1 MVCHGLVCHGD
12 LCDLH
17 GHSMSQGRG
26 AHGHLPSPRREEWRG
41 TGGSGSGSGSSRSR
55 GEHGAV
61 RCCRCVVAIRRG
73 LDGTC
78 WDRSLM
84 TALAT
89 CRCRRRLSSLAARTR
104 TARNCPLHVHDT
116 AVDDL
121 RLVNA
126 PLSSILGVQRHIAEA
141 AGPAVGLN
149 HGHAVQNAAILRK
162 VVPEQLRGCVP
173 GEATDEEFHRPA
185 SEGHAVLGRGPATR
199 GGGGDLRSKH
209 GWKSDLV
216 C

>member
-1 MVCHGLVCHGD
+1 
-12 LCDLH
+12 
-17 GHSMSQGRG
+17 MSEGRG
-26 AHGHLPSPRREEWRG
+26 AHGHLPSPGREEWRG
-41 TGGSGSGSGSSRSR
+41 TGGSGSGSGSSHSR

-61 RCCRCVVAIRRG
+61 RCCRCAVAIRRG
-73 LDGTC
+73 LDG
-78 WDRSLM
+78 
-84 TALAT
+84 T

-126 PLSSILGVQRHIAEA
+126 PLSNILGVQRHIAET

-149 HGHAVQNAAILRK
+149 HGHAVQNAAVLRK

-185 SEGHAVLGRGPATR
+185 SGGHAVLGRGPATR

-209 GWKSDLV
+209 GWKGDLV
-216 C
+216 CCTTQRPLGTCGKIGN